1 MMNKQPTSVAC
12 HLENEASKYILL
24 VTTGSYGDVFPFLA
38 IAQQLQLRG
47 HRIILATHEIHR
59 HIVESEG
66 IQFHPIRPNVYT
78 DMEQLGQFIQFL
90 SNSQQQLDYGISYLT
105 MPYLRSTYSD
115 LMTVAHKA
123 KLLITHPLACAA
135 ILLAEKMGIKRIS
148 TVLSPISFLSAYDSP
163 YGSTTPSSDYEKAL
177 TLIAKDNFYRQ
188 LRWQTRFWSAPVRQL
203 RAELDLPPTS
213 DLLFEGQHSSELVLA
228 LFSQVLATPQL
239 DWPTQTQVTG
249 FPFFTS
255 RDRKGLPKELEDFL
269 QLGSPPI
276 VFTLGSLMVWAPGN
290 FYFEGAI
297 AAQQLGYRCV
307 LLMGAGAHS
316 VTKEQ
321 LPPHTCAI
329 DYAPHE
335 AIFPRAAAIVHH
347 GGVGTTA
354 QALRAGRP
362 MLVIPQAFDQPDNAA
377 RLVRLGVARMLER
390 QHVTASHIATEL
402 KPLLLD
408 KSYAAKAAEV
418 SRNVQAENGVVSAC
432 DAIENHLFQK
442 TRG

>member
-1 MMNKQPTSVAC
+1 MMNKKPINIAR
-12 HLENEASKYILL
+12 HLESETSKHILL

-38 IAQQLQLRG
+38 LAQELQIRG
-47 HRIILATHEIHR
+47 HRVVLASTGIYR
-59 HIVESEG
+59 HIVEPEG
-66 IQFHPIRPNVYT
+66 IEFHAIRPDGYN
-78 DMEQLGQFIQFL
+78 DLEQLGQFIQLL
-90 SNSQQQLDYGISYLT
+90 SNSQQPLDYGISYLM
-105 MPYLRSTYSD
+105 MPHLRATYSD
-115 LMTVAHKA
+115 LVEVAHKA
-123 KLLITHPLACAA
+123 DLLVTHPLACAA
-135 ILLAEKMGIKRIS
+135 TLVAEKMGIKRIS

-163 YGSTTPSSDYEKAL
+163 YRSITPSSDYETAL
-177 TLIAKDNFYRQ
+177 TLVAKDNFYRQ

-203 RAELDLPPTS
+203 RAELDLQPS
-213 DLLFEGQHSSELVLA
+213 ADLLFEGQHSSELVLA
-228 LFSQVLATPQL
+228 LFSQVLASPQP
-239 DWPTQTQVTG
+239 DWPIQTQVTG

-255 RDRKGLPKELEDFL
+255 CHRKGLPKELEDFL
-269 QLGSPPI
+269 QYGPPPI

-307 LLMGAGAHS
+307 LLMGAGANA

-321 LPPHTCAI
+321 LPPGACAI

-390 QHVTASHIATEL
+390 QHGSASHIATEL

-408 KSYAAKAAEV
+408 KNYAAKAAEV
-418 SRNVQAENGVVSAC
+418 SRIVQAENGVVNAC
-432 DAIENHLFQK
+432 DAIESHLLL
-442 TRG
+442 RSI